1 MLLVC
6 PNCGARY
13 EVPQVNI
20 PESGRD
26 VQCSACSM
34 TWFQTSP
41 HLPKPQLEALND
53 AVEGD
58 PTVILPASNYLP
70 ITGEVLTD
78 RKNLEKLPRED
89 NARQLKNRLHPTV
102 SEVLKEEAQ
111 REVAARATENMGKQ
125 PNPRFEKK
133 ETSNLLMKGG
143 EGDVQSVSLRDGIL
157 EDKLDNIE
165 DRQAEAQDN
174 TKEPETETSLH
185 NEHIHP
191 KVSSGAKEYV
201 KKSSDENVS
210 HNRKSK
216 MARMTGFLAGLSTVA
231 IFFFV
236 YQQESE
242 LTNLFYPLRPVLER
256 YVTSVD
262 LLRTYSDQWFANGI
276 YWLESQ
282 VGN

>member
-41 HLPKPQLEALND
+41 HLPKPPLEELSD
-53 AVEGD
+53 VLEED
-58 PTVILPASNYLP
+58 PTVCSPASNHLP

-102 SEVLKEEAQ
+102 AEVLKEEAQ
-111 REVAARATENMGKQ
+111 REVAARATENIGKQ
-125 PNPRFEKK
+125 PKPRFEKK
-133 ETSNLLMKGG
+133 ATSNLLMKGG
-143 EGDVQSVSLRDGIL
+143 DGDVQSVSLRDGIL

-165 DRQAEAQDN
+165 DRQTKAQEN
-174 TKEPETETSLH
+174 TKEPETATSLH
-185 NEHIHP
+185 NEDTHP
-191 KVSSGAKEYV
+191 KLSSVAKEYIE
-201 KKSSDENVS
+201 KSSDEIVS
-210 HNRKSK
+210 HNRKSNR
-216 MARMTGFLAGLSTVA
+216 ARMTGFLTGLSTVA

-262 LLRTYSDQWFANGI
+262 LLRAYSDQWFANGI

>member
-13 EVPQVNI
+13 EVPQLNI

-41 HLPKPQLEALND
+41 HLPKPPLEALND

-111 REVAARATENMGKQ
+111 REVAARATENIGKQ

-143 EGDVQSVSLRDGIL
+143 ERDVQSVSLQDGIL
-157 EDKLDNIE
+157 GDKLENIE
-165 DRQAEAQDN
+165 DRQAKAQDN
-174 TKEPETETSLH
+174 GKEPENAPSLY
-185 NEHIHP
+185 NEDIHP

-201 KKSSDENVS
+201 KKSSDENVL
-210 HNRKSK
+210 HKRKSK
-216 MARMTGFLAGLSTVA
+216 KARITGFLAGLSTVA

-242 LTNLFYPLRPVLER
+242 LTNLFHPLKPVLER
-256 YVTSVD
+256 YVTLVD
-262 LLRTYSDQWFANGI
+262 LIRTYSDQWFANGI